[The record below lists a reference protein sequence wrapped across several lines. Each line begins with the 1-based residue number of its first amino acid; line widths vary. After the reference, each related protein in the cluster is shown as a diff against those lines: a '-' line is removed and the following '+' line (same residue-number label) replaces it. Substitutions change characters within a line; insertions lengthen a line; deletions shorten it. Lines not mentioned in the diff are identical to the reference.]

1 MKKFAKEPAKA
12 ARTYT
17 RHLTLNQTCLKAQK
31 MNKHLLREIRESL
44 MISKAEL
51 ARKAKISEKTI
62 TRIENGMPCRIE
74 TQRKVVF
81 ALGYNISDKDK
92 VFGSDMESSKD
103 NMGRRSGVDR
113 RQFKYN
119 IYIPEKRSDK
129 ERRNGFVRRKKPRRS
144 L

>member
-17 RHLTLNQTCLKAQK
+17 RHLILNQTCLKAQK

-92 VFGSDMESSKD
+92 VFGIWQLPGSAGIDD
-103 NMGRRSGVDR
+103 
-113 RQFKYN
+113 KYK
-119 IYIPEKRSDK
+119 YDLEK
-129 ERRNGFVRRKKPRRS
+129 
-144 L
+144 